1 MAINIGASFSYQGK
15 YFLDDRQNNPKT
27 KNDLKNWTIP
37 VPEGFEIYL
46 PADGEWY
53 VFKSTYNET
62 ETGHFRKRNQGNDD
76 KFDEIDNTLDK
87 VQEDIDNLEKKTDT
101 TNSNLSNL
109 TTLVNN
115 TITDT
120 TNKYEAVFAD
130 KLSDLTVQSN
140 WVKNGKNY
148 CRQGIIV
155 SVVNDGEN
163 NGAYILK
170 DSSDY
175 TNADNW
181 IKLVDS
187 DDLHNDE
194 QTFTNN
200 WNFENLNVNHI
211 TAETSDIKDM
221 ADHIFDNVKVGIDN
235 MLRNTSFS
243 GEYDSADLDE
253 DTPLNSYTE
262 LYSQSYEYWTGVG
275 TWEVIEDTDSV
286 TGFSVS
292 LGADSELAQTV
303 EEKMIEGEHYVLS
316 YKAKGSVVATID
328 GQTFSTS
335 STISDGYVFY
345 EQLFVY
351 SGDSSCTVKF
361 TGSGNVCEIKL
372 ERGTVSTAWLP
383 STKDTDK
390 VADLVHTYQ
399 FLKDSFKPH
408 NDCVASGI
416 LLKEIIQA
424 GKYLDGEV
432 KSVNAGV
439 SGIYNDGESVFTWSG
454 GDFTQANKLI
464 GHLNDN
470 PNYMPTDEELK
481 DFAKFAV
488 TFDGSVYFSN
498 ARGSLRGKFE
508 TKKNGNR
515 IVIDPSDSS
524 FKSYNSNNEVAFQLS
539 QSSDGDNAYLF
550 GKLPTSE
557 DGGLNKSGQIYVDS
571 SNRLRMTPIIE
582 LDDFLVNAT
591 IGEIAAQCKIGGV
604 LNNKLHLIRSLGV
617 GVNTGT
623 EYATCYSYLGDTK
636 YYLTNCVAGTPS
648 LPSIIRNVIEKYFD
662 VKMGSINL
670 KRGFVYHISGAFF
683 IAGSSNGRAKRY
695 ATQEDASKEIINS
708 GVDNPED
715 SGGSS
720 GDSVSWN
727 DITDKPSWITN
738 EEVDWDN
745 ITDKPTDIV
754 TNVSITGSGN
764 AVTNASFGSGTL
776 TLTKGTIEGGGGSD
790 GNYYPSNLNVDVSG
804 TKLTVTLTGPGVEL
818 TDSATLPTTEG
829 GGGGDYVLPPAT
841 SQDLGGVKLYTNNV
855 QTVAPQQIYTTS
867 ERTYAVQLNGNQQLV
882 VNVPW
887 TEDSAIPDSIIE
899 DICK

>member
-62 ETGHFRKRNQGNDD
+62 ETGHFRKRNRGNDD
-76 KFDEIDNTLDK
+76 KFDEIDNTLDQ

-200 WNFENLNVNHI
+200 WNFKNLNVNHI

-221 ADHIFDNVKVGIDN
+221 ADQIFDNIKVGIDN

-243 GEYDSADLDE
+243 GEYDSAELDE

-303 EEKMIEGEHYVLS
+303 EEKMVEGEHYVLS

-524 FKSYNSNNEVAFQLS
+524 FKSYNSNNEVAFQLA
-539 QSSDGDNAYLF
+539 QSSDGNNAYLF

-557 DGGLNKSGQIYVDS
+557 DGELNKGGQIYVDS
-571 SNRLRMTPIIE
+571 NNRLRMTPIIE
-582 LDDFLVNAT
+582 LDNSSNPVVDAITGNILT
-591 IGEIAAQCKIGGV
+591 QCKIGGT
-604 LNNKLHLIRSLGV
+604 LTDSLHLVRCIQSG
-617 GVNTGT
+617 GSYENTGT
-623 EYATCYSYLGDTK
+623 EYATCYSYTGDTN
-636 YYLTNCVAGTPS
+636 YYLTSCVSTTSS
-648 LPSIIRNVIEKYFD
+648 LPSTVKDIIEKYFD
-662 VKMGSINL
+662 VGEMGLVSL
-670 KRGFVYHISGAFF
+670 KTGFVYHISGAFF

-695 ATQEDASKEIINS
+695 TTQEGASKEIVDS
-708 GVDNPED
+708 GVDN
-715 SGGSS
+715 SGSS
-720 GDSVSWN
+720 GDSV
-727 DITDKPSWITN
+727 PSN
-738 EEVDWDN
+738 L
-745 ITDKPTDIV
+745 V

-776 TLTKGTIEGGGGSD
+776 TLTKGTIEGGG
-790 GNYYPSNLNVDVSG
+790 NYYPNNLSVDVSG
-804 TKLTVTLTGPGVEL
+804 TTLTITLTGPGVDLSE
-818 TDSATLPTTEG
+818 SAILPTSGDPSPSTEIP
-829 GGGGDYVLPPAT
+829 LAT
-841 SQDLGGVKLYTNNV
+841 TSIRGGVKLVTNTP
-855 QTVAPQQIYTTS
+855 QTITPETVSSAAN
-867 ERTYAVQLNGNQQLV
+867 RTYSVQLNQEEKMV

-887 TEDSAIPDSIIE
+887 TEDSAIPNSTIE
-899 DICK
+899 DICTLD

>member
-76 KFDEIDNTLDK
+76 KFDEIDNTLDQ
-87 VQEDIDNLEKKTDT
+87 VQKDIDNLEKKTDT

-175 TNADNW
+175 TKADNW

-275 TWEVIEDTDSV
+275 TWEVVEDTDSV

-636 YYLTNCVAGTPS
+636 YYLTKCVAGTSS
-648 LPSIIRNVIEKYFD
+648 LPSIIKNVIEKYFD

-708 GVDNPED
+708 GADNPED

-720 GDSVSWN
+720 
-727 DITDKPSWITN
+727 
-738 EEVDWDN
+738 
-745 ITDKPTDIV
+745 
-754 TNVSITGSGN
+754 
-764 AVTNASFGSGTL
+764 
-776 TLTKGTIEGGGGSD
+776 
-790 GNYYPSNLNVDVSG
+790 
-804 TKLTVTLTGPGVEL
+804 
-818 TDSATLPTTEG
+818 
-829 GGGGDYVLPPAT
+829 
-841 SQDLGGVKLYTNNV
+841 
-855 QTVAPQQIYTTS
+855 
-867 ERTYAVQLNGNQQLV
+867 
-882 VNVPW
+882 
-887 TEDSAIPDSIIE
+887 EDSAIPDSIIE